1 MSTPCDVL
9 IVGGGIAGSSL
20 ATALARDGLGVVVL
34 EASREFEDRV
44 RGESMLPWGVAEAR
58 ELGVEQTLLN
68 AGGRVTP
75 IWVHYDGLIPT
86 EVALSHPI
94 PAGMLRPG
102 IGGSMNLRHPEAC
115 AALFEAAGSEGARV
129 MRGVTNVRVLPGEG
143 RSPIGRLQQQP
154 RSVIDGEPMA
164 RRHAHRAFLL
174 PDSRGEAADPLRRSR
189 TS

>member
-58 ELGVEQTLLN
+58 ELGVEQTLLD

-75 IWVHYDGLIPT
+75 IWVQYDGLIST

-94 PAGMLRPG
+94 LR
-102 IGGSMNLRHPEAC
+102 AC
-115 AALFEAAGSEGARV
+115 CDRASAAR
-129 MRGVTNVRVLPGEG
+129 
-143 RSPIGRLQQQP
+143 
-154 RSVIDGEPMA
+154 
-164 RRHAHRAFLL
+164 
-174 PDSRGEAADPLRRSR
+174 
-189 TS
+189 